1 MIRELWTV
9 KNADGSI
16 RYQSPWYEDCTRDIM
31 PCEVDNVVNINYAA
45 DDAFDAVEEDDHLVS
60 YQYMPW
66 TTILETDTRH
76 ESYRDCYAIANG
88 IRAWIGRI
96 EHICEIE
103 S

>member
-31 PCEVDNVVNINYAA
+31 PCEVDNVVDINYAT
-45 DDAFDAVEEDDHLVS
+45 DDAFDAVEENNYLVS